1 MTAKQTVGFILWM
14 LLLLPNNTVAQEASD
29 PEPTASVQ
37 AESVSVPALAD
48 IIPLAT
54 ELKGRLATLENK
66 TKTGPNIEAVEKQ
79 YGQLEVDLKAF
90 TSRLQ
95 QLKDSNNYKRNK
107 LIEYKEAIKQKNELF
122 STINQPL
129 NQRVHQLDSLRKQW
143 LTDQKNWSQWQ
154 SSQVEAQ
161 QIDQLKLIFE
171 EAIIT
176 IDTAL
181 VIAPIC

>member
-14 LLLLPNNTVAQEASD
+14 LLLLANNAAAQEASD

-66 TKTGPNIEAVEKQ
+66 LKTGPNIEAVEIQ

-90 TSRLQ
+90 YQGQYRLVLLQ
-95 QLKDSNNYKRNK
+95 IDLLVFDR
-107 LIEYKEAIKQKNELF
+107 AP
-122 STINQPL
+122 QPL
-129 NQRVHQLDSLRKQW
+129 DHDVVRCPAWFSHTLP
-143 LTDQKNWSQWQ
+143 
-154 SSQVEAQ
+154 
-161 QIDQLKLIFE
+161 IDRLL
-171 EAIIT
+171 
-176 IDTAL
+176 
-181 VIAPIC
+181 PIVA

>member
-66 TKTGPNIEAVEKQ
+66 IKTGPNIEAVEKQ

-107 LIEYKEAIKQKNELF
+107 LIEYKEAIK
-122 STINQPL
+122 
-129 NQRVHQLDSLRKQW
+129 
-143 LTDQKNWSQWQ
+143 
-154 SSQVEAQ
+154 
-161 QIDQLKLIFE
+161 
-171 EAIIT
+171 
-176 IDTAL
+176 
-181 VIAPIC
+181 